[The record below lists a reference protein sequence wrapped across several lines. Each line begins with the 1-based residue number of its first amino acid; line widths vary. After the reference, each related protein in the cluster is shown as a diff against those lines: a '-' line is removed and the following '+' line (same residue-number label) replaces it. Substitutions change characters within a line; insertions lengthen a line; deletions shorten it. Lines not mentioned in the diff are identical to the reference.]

1 MSFFLKL
8 RHWELFLMLILPT
21 ALCWMWGVPFN
32 PLVVAAIGLFLLIV
46 LFAWMGSVGIWCNAR
61 LPEGR
66 RGNPIPFVVAMLIP
80 LAYALLY
87 ILVYLPQLQAAG
99 GPPEKPPLWLLPMHM
114 LSMLSIFYVYWFTAS
129 KYKSLLENEDAD
141 FLIFSSTFFLLFI
154 FPLGVWIIQP
164 SVNELYAKL
173 DPGSQFRDDG

>member
-21 ALCWMWGVPFN
+21 ALCWMWKVPFN

-46 LFAWMGSVGIWCNAR
+46 LFAWLGSVGTWCNAR
-61 LPEGR
+61 LPRERQGKL
-66 RGNPIPFVVAMLIP
+66 IPFLVALVLP
-80 LAYALLY
+80 LVYVLMY
-87 ILVYLPQLQAAG
+87 ILVYLPQLQAA

-114 LSMLSIFYVYWFTAS
+114 LSMVAVFYVFWFAAS
-129 KYKSLLENEDAD
+129 RYKSLLENEDAD
-141 FLIFSSTFFLLFI
+141 FLIFSSTFFLMFI

-164 SVNELYAKL
+164 SVNQLYYRHEEAAEGKAG
-173 DPGSQFRDDG
+173 D